1 MIFPSN
7 CVPKS
12 MADLRKYEEFFPNM
26 SGATYDPISLLNE
39 EKNLRR
45 AQSGGFSSDSTRSSR
60 DDDIFSNTAF
70 ASSRYAI
77 NLHDREFFRVGLT
90 KSFMFSISP
99 IVCIFTEVPICLLV
113 LTEFHV
119 NCFYRVCF
127 FVKNRSSENFCCRIF
142 YRVKNA
148 V

>member
-1 MIFPSN
+1 MASFIGKHMIFPSN

-12 MADLRKYEEFFPNM
+12 MADLRKYEGFFPNM

-90 KSFMFSISP
+90 ESFMFSISP
-99 IVCIFTEVPICLLV
+99 IMCVSSPK
-113 LTEFHV
+113 
-119 NCFYRVCF
+119 YQ
-127 FVKNRSSENFCCRIF
+127 FVFWCSGNFM
-142 YRVKNA
+142 
-148 V
+148 